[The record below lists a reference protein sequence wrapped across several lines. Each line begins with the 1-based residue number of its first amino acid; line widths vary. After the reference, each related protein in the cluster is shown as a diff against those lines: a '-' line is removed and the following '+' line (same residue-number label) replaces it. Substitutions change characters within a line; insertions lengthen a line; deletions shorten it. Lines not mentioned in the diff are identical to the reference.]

1 MCRLESAE
9 KTSLGISYTEMRW
22 EVAKAVRD
30 VYCDMLHDVIEEE
43 TGLLTRF

>member
-1 MCRLESAE
+1 MCKLQAVE
-9 KTSLGISYTEMRW
+9 KTNQMTW
-22 EVAKAVRD
+22 EVVKAVRD